1 MVHVSVR
8 KSQEQGHD
16 GEAGLSRSWGEAFGA
31 PSPCPL
37 LAAPPCSAVT
47 VPRGADVV
55 TRHSPPAP
63 VTGGQCASAP
73 NTPQLADP
81 QTAQGGKC
89 CQLLPGTGAEAQRG
103 AGAWRG
109 NSAEKPWGPRSQAWA
124 PPPPRPQA
132 LGPVAPGSHLC
143 PLSQVQPSGQVAC
156 LGALLFLYTGDFFL
170 HIRFHEDSPSK
181 ELPPSWFCLPSVHV
195 RALEAQT

>member
-1 MVHVSVR
+1 M
-8 KSQEQGHD
+8 
-16 GEAGLSRSWGEAFGA
+16 
-31 PSPCPL
+31 
-37 LAAPPCSAVT
+37 
-47 VPRGADVV
+47 V

-63 VTGGQCASAP
+63 VTGGQCALAP

-81 QTAQGGKC
+81 QTAQGGKR

-109 NSAEKPWGPRSQAWA
+109 DSAEKPWGPRSQAWG

-195 RALEAQT
+195 RALEAQA

>member
-1 MVHVSVR
+1 MW
-8 KSQEQGHD
+8 
-16 GEAGLSRSWGEAFGA
+16 SRGTVLPLRSLVDNVPRPQTL
-31 PSPCPL
+31 PSSLTPRQPREG
-37 LAAPPCSAVT
+37 SAVSSFLGQELRRREVQGPGGAT
-47 VPRGADVV
+47 AQRSPGGRGA
-55 TRHSPPAP
+55 R
-63 VTGGQCASAP
+63 
-73 NTPQLADP
+73 
-81 QTAQGGKC
+81 
-89 CQLLPGTGAEAQRG
+89 PG
-103 AGAWRG
+103 
-109 NSAEKPWGPRSQAWA
+109 P